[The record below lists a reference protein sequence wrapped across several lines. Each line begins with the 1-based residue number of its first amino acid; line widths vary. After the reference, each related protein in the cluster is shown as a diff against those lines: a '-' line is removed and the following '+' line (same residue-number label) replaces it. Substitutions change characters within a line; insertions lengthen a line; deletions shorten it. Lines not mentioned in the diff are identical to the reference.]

1 MRFDTIIVGGGL
13 SSLVCGIRLQKS
25 GKKCLIVSS
34 GQNALYFSSGSFG
47 LLGRLPD
54 GSAVTEPM
62 EAVSCL
68 PESHPYSKIGKE
80 RISEYADA
88 VVPFFAE
95 AGIGLKALP
104 DLCHNHFRLT
114 PSGSLKPSWLSFS
127 NTAVFPSRDVSIE
140 GKVLIVNFAGFLDF
154 SSSFVAEGLERRG
167 ATCRIEVI
175 RNPEIERLRS
185 NPTEMRSINIARVMD
200 VEENWK
206 RIVLQIRELIDGEK
220 YVVLPDV
227 FGLSNPSVPQWIMEM
242 LPAEVLF
249 VGTLPPSVSGLR
261 AHIALKKK
269 FEELGGTYLPGDTA
283 VDPVFEGDRL
293 ESIRT
298 VNLGAMR
305 LEADSFV
312 LASGNLFGK
321 GVVSLP
327 DKVIEPVFGLD
338 VDYPEDRAEWYDKD
352 FLSPQRY
359 MSFGVTTD
367 ASFHPYK
374 DGTLVSN
381 MYVTGAE
388 LGGCNPLAEGSGAG
402 VAIMSAFFVSD
413 EINA

>member
-1 MRFDTIIVGGGL
+1 
-13 SSLVCGIRLQKS
+13 
-25 GKKCLIVSS
+25 
-34 GQNALYFSSGSFG
+34 
-47 LLGRLPD
+47 
-54 GSAVTEPM
+54 
-62 EAVSCL
+62 
-68 PESHPYSKIGKE
+68 
-80 RISEYADA
+80 
-88 VVPFFAE
+88 
-95 AGIGLKALP
+95 
-104 DLCHNHFRLT
+104 
-114 PSGSLKPSWLSFS
+114 
-127 NTAVFPSRDVSIE
+127 SIE

-374 DGTLVSN
+374 DGTPVSN